1 MVVTM
6 CLHQSNMMK
15 THGGCKVFA
24 FRSIGLKNAWW
35 PLGVSCPPKGTKML
49 GNHQTFFDLPKGTKT
64 FSGC

>member
-1 MVVTM
+1 
-6 CLHQSNMMK
+6 MK
-15 THGGCKVFA
+15 THGGCEVFA